1 MKRFLKVL
9 LIVITVAS
17 LVSTTV
23 ISIGAVYLSRY
34 SGSRV
39 NEELLKNDPYSG
51 KTEFYYFDFD
61 ETNGKCAVPR
71 KIEGAYLDNGIK
83 YKYTSFGELPDNLIN
98 AFIAIEDKRFY
109 EHRGIDILRSG
120 KAVVS
125 YVWGDGGFG
134 GSTITQQLVKN
145 ITGRNEITV
154 DRKLSEAFSALRL
167 EQDLDKSEILEQYL
181 NVINL
186 SEGCRGVGA
195 AAELFY
201 SKQVK
206 DLTLSESATIAAI
219 TNNPSLYNP
228 IKHPENNIKRRN
240 IVLECM
246 YEQNYITKD
255 EYEDAVSQPI
265 TLDLSVDADRRINS
279 WYIDMVTED
288 VINDLCAKFGLTTSS
303 ASLMLYRGGFKIY
316 TAMDAEIQKTVEGYY
331 SDEYNFPIDDQGN
344 MAQSA
349 MIVIDPYTGD
359 ILGVAGAIGE
369 KKGNR
374 LQSFA
379 TNTKRP
385 PGSTIKPLSV
395 YAPAIDKG
403 LISWSSQ
410 IDDSPVVAET
420 DKSRAWPQNVDRKY
434 VGPVDVK
441 YAIEHSLNTVAVKV
455 LDLVGAEKSMDFL
468 KNKLLLSSL
477 DEKHDIG
484 PASLALGQPSN
495 GVTLR
500 ELTAAYSI
508 FQEGIMSK
516 PRSYYKVTD
525 AAGRI
530 ILDNTPKQEAVI
542 SRESAAIMTKL
553 LQTVVDS
560 GTASGK
566 ITLDNRIEVA
576 GKSGTSGN
584 SCDRFFIGYTP
595 EILAGVWFGYEYPKT
610 LEGFG
615 GNLSVYIWDD
625 VVSEIYGNSKRYG
638 KSSFTVPDTVQKL
651 TYKKPN
657 TVQNN
662 GDGGLTEYT
671 FDDGWFNIKFHKDE

>member
-1 MKRFLKVL
+1 MKRFLKIL

-17 LVSTTV
+17 LMSSAA
-23 ISIGAVYLSRY
+23 ISIGALYLSRY
-34 SGSRV
+34 STSRV
-39 NEELLKNDPYSG
+39 DEELLKNAPYST
-51 KTEFYYFDFD
+51 KTEFYYFAPD
-61 ETNGKCAVPR
+61 EASTKRAVPK

-83 YKYTSFGELPDNLIN
+83 YKYTSFGEMPDNLIH

-109 EHRGIDILRSG
+109 DHSGIDLLRSG

-125 YVWGDGGFG
+125 YVLGDGGFG

-145 ITGRNEITV
+145 ITGRDEITV
-154 DRKLSEAFSALRL
+154 DRKITEAFCALRL

-201 SKQVK
+201 SKQVG

-219 TNNPSLYNP
+219 TNNPSIYDP
-228 IKHPENNIKRRN
+228 IKHPENNMKRRN
-240 IVLECM
+240 TVLRCM
-246 YEQNYITKD
+246 YEQNYITQA
-255 EYEDAVSQPI
+255 EYEDAVNQPI
-265 TLDLSVDADRRINS
+265 SLNLSVDANKKINS

-288 VINDLCAKFGLTTSS
+288 VINDLCEKYGLTPSS
-303 ASLMLYRGGFKIY
+303 ASLMIYRGGFKIY
-316 TAMDAEIQKTVEGYY
+316 TAMDADIQEIVEGYY

-344 MAQSA
+344 QAQSA

-359 ILGVAGAIGE
+359 ILGVAGAIGV
-369 KKGNR
+369 KRGNR

-395 YAPAIDKG
+395 YAPALDKG

-410 IDDSPVVAET
+410 FDDSPVIPET

-434 VGPVDVK
+434 VGQVDVK

-455 LDLVGAEKSMDFL
+455 LDLVGADNSMNFL
-468 KNKLLLSSL
+468 KNKLMLSSL
-477 DEKHDIG
+477 DEKLDMG
-484 PASLALGQPSN
+484 PASLALGQPTK

-516 PRSYYKVTD
+516 TRSYYKVTD
-525 AAGRI
+525 ATGRI
-530 ILDNTPKQEAVI
+530 ILDNMAHEETVI

-553 LQTVVDS
+553 LQSVVDS
-560 GTASGK
+560 GTAAGK
-566 ITLDNRIEVA
+566 ISLDNLVEVA
-576 GKSGTSGN
+576 GKSGTSSN
-584 SCDRFFIGYTP
+584 NCDRFFIGYTP
-595 EILAGVWFGYEYPKT
+595 EILAGVWFGYEYPKN
-610 LEGFG
+610 LEAFG

-625 VVSEIYGNSKRYG
+625 VISEIYQKTERY
-638 KSSFTVPDTVQKL
+638 KKTSFTVPDTVQKL
-651 TYKKPN
+651 TYKKPDTIQKN
-657 TVQNN
+657 
-662 GDGGLTEYT
+662 DGGLPEHTV
-671 FDDGWFNIKFHKDE
+671 DNGWFNIKFHKDE